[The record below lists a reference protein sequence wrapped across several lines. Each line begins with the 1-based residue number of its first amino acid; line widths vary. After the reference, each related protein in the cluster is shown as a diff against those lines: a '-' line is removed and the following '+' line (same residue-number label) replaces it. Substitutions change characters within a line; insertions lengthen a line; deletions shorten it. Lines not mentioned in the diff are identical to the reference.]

1 MISSTKKFIFIH
13 IPKTG
18 GNSIQNA
25 LKPYADDTVSTHEPN
40 QDGVE
45 RYQLINPRFKTTKKG
60 LLTRILS
67 KKDQKNVAL
76 SLDSEIDFLIRFEN
90 LSNDFAK
97 FCGLVGIPKQE
108 LIKRN
113 ASPRDHYSRY
123 YDSELVEIVG
133 NYFKDEII
141 YGCYTFGKSNL

>member
-45 RYQLINPRFKTTKKG
+45 RYQLINPRFKTTKHSTLSDYKKNINKKDFNNLLKVAVIRNPWDRAISHYFSPYREITKWDRSDFLNFLPEIKPLSHYITTKKG

-67 KKDQKNVAL
+67 KKNQ
-76 SLDSEIDFLIRFEN
+76 I
-90 LSNDFAK
+90 
-97 FCGLVGIPKQE
+97 
-108 LIKRN
+108 
-113 ASPRDHYSRY
+113 
-123 YDSELVEIVG
+123 YDL
-133 NYFKDEII
+133 KW
-141 YGCYTFGKSNL
+141 